1 MGAKRDLT
9 GQVFGRLT
17 VIECAGKPK
26 GKKTYSWLCRCECGN
41 TSVVDV
47 SALTSGNTK
56 SCGCGK
62 YDGFKRYNDL
72 QSEQN
77 KIPIGS
83 IFGRLTVVED
93 LGYAPHVEGHNRRWY
108 KCLCECGRY
117 KNFMGYSLKTGHTVS
132 CGECAMRSRGE
143 YEIAQLL
150 QQNNINYQNDIAFVE
165 LYKETGRKLRFDF
178 ILYDDENNLLRFVEF
193 DGRQHTQGPDTALW
207 AESDP
212 LEVIQERDLIKNQ
225 FCLSHNYPLVRIP
238 YTKLGKITI
247 QDILGEEYLVQG
259 E

>member
-1 MGAKRDLT
+1 
-9 GQVFGRLT
+9 
-17 VIECAGKPK
+17 
-26 GKKTYSWLCRCECGN
+26 
-41 TSVVDV
+41 
-47 SALTSGNTK
+47 
-56 SCGCGK
+56 
-62 YDGFKRYNDL
+62 
-72 QSEQN
+72 
-77 KIPIGS
+77 
-83 IFGRLTVVED
+83 
-93 LGYAPHVEGHNRRWY
+93 
-108 KCLCECGRY
+108 
-117 KNFMGYSLKTGHTVS
+117 
-132 CGECAMRSRGE
+132 MRSRGE

-193 DGRQHTQGPDTALW
+193 DGRQHTRGPDTALW
-207 AESDP
+207 AESDS

-225 FCLSHNYPLVRIP
+225 FCLSHNYSLVRIP